1 MRYKRS
7 VFRSLAMV
15 TQLGLC
21 VLTPTILGIAAGSFL
36 DARFGTK
43 VTLILLVLGVLGGG
57 RGAYMMA
64 KRIIEQEAREE
75 KAERERQMR
84 EVLADAGNSAD
95 RPKRPS
101 RIWTAAAAENESVG
115 RKTDAGNGWT
125 ETVNDVMVAGNSGTD
140 AGNDVIDAGNG
151 RLETRQPGR
160 TDSAADRAAAR
171 TEPQTVPPGEDSA

>member
-21 VLTPTILGIAAGSFL
+21 VLTPVLLGIAAGRFL

-43 VTLILLVLGVLGGG
+43 TTLVLLVLGVLGGG
-57 RGAYMMA
+57 RGAYLT
-64 KRIIEQEAREE
+64 EE

-84 EVLADAGNSAD
+84 EVLADAGGSAD

-101 RIWTAAAAENESVG
+101 RIRTADAAENE
-115 RKTDAGNGWT
+115 T
-125 ETVNDVMVAGNSGTD
+125 
-140 AGNDVIDAGNG
+140 
-151 RLETRQPGR
+151 
-160 TDSAADRAAAR
+160 AAR
-171 TEPQTVPPGEDSA
+171 TAPQTPHGEDSA

>member
-21 VLTPTILGIAAGSFL
+21 VLTPVLLGIAAGRFL

-43 VTLILLVLGVLGGG
+43 TTLVLLVLGVLGGG
-57 RGAYMMA
+57 RGAYLMA

-75 KAERERQMR
+75 KRERERRMR
-84 EVLADAGNSAD
+84 EVLADAGGSAD

-101 RIWTAAAAENESVG
+101 RIRTADAAENE
-115 RKTDAGNGWT
+115 T
-125 ETVNDVMVAGNSGTD
+125 
-140 AGNDVIDAGNG
+140 
-151 RLETRQPGR
+151 
-160 TDSAADRAAAR
+160 AAR
-171 TEPQTVPPGEDSA
+171 TAPQTPHGEDSA

>member
-57 RGAYMMA
+57 RGAYLMA
-64 KRIIEQEAREE
+64 KRIVEQEAREE

-101 RIWTAAAAENESVG
+101 RIRTADVSGTGLAE
-115 RKTDAGNGWT
+115 RKTDTGNSRTNAGNGGT
-125 ETVNDVMVAGNSGTD
+125 DAGNSGTD
-140 AGNDVIDAGNG
+140 AGNSRTNAGNG
-151 RLETRQPGR
+151 GTETWPPGR
-160 TDSAADRAAAR
+160 TDLAADWSP
-171 TEPQTVPPGEDSA
+171 PQTMPPGEDSA

>member
-1 MRYKRS
+1 MRYKKS

-57 RGAYMMA
+57 RGAYLMA
-64 KRIIEQEAREE
+64 KRIVEQEAREE

-101 RIWTAAAAENESVG
+101 RILTADVSKTGPAD
-115 RKTDAGNGWT
+115 RKTDAGNSRT
-125 ETVNDVMVAGNSGTD
+125 DAGNGGTD
-140 AGNDVIDAGNG
+140 AGNSWTNAGNG
-151 RLETRQPGR
+151 GTETWQPGR
-160 TDSAADRAAAR
+160 TDLAADGSP
-171 TEPQTVPPGEDSA
+171 PQTVPPGEDSA

>member
-43 VTLILLVLGVLGGG
+43 ITLILLVLGVLGGG
-57 RGAYMMA
+57 RGAYLMA
-64 KRIIEQEAREE
+64 KRIVEQEAREE
-75 KAERERQMR
+75 KAEQERRMR
-84 EVLADAGNSAD
+84 EVLVDAGNSAD

-101 RIWTAAAAENESVG
+101 RILTADVSETGPAE
-115 RKTDAGNGWT
+115 RKTDAGNGVM
-125 ETVNDVMVAGNSGTD
+125 ETGKG
-140 AGNDVIDAGNG
+140 GK
-151 RLETRQPGR
+151 ETRQPGR
-160 TDSAADRAAAR
+160 TDSAADRTA
-171 TEPQTVPPGEDSA
+171 PQTVPHGEDSA